1 MTHSPKNS
9 FMRAVQW
16 EGALRDMSVNIVPR
30 PKLIEPEDAI
40 VRITTSAICG
50 SDLHIYHGLFGT
62 SEKFGVGHEAV
73 GFVEE
78 VGAAVDFLKPGDRV
92 IILCF
97 AEDGN
102 LLPKPALVPFDQP
115 IIGLGFGNLFHGD
128 TGLQTEYAR
137 IPWADSSLAKIPRK
151 FEDKEWLPLADV
163 FPTGWS
169 TLTRSGFEAGDTVA
183 VFGGGAVGLMCA
195 YSAII
200 RGASLVYVID
210 HVVSRLAKAASI
222 GAQPINFTR
231 GGKASE
237 QILALRPAGVNRA
250 VDCVGE
256 VCLNDE
262 LKPQQ
267 DYILREAVKIT
278 TSGGG
283 VGIAGVH
290 VAGLTAQL
298 GSGESANNSALQPE
312 ISFPIA
318 EAWLKGLRI
327 QGGLVDIK
335 GSIKS
340 LVDLVLNGRA
350 RPGFIFSNEYS
361 LDDAPLAYQRFDR
374 WEETKVTLTGARK
387 PGDGEHVLEVRN
399 IRNGVDTDNGA

>member
-1 MTHSPKNS
+1 MASPSKTR

-16 EGALRDMSVNIVPR
+16 EGEIREMAVNIVPR
-30 PKLIEPEDAI
+30 PKIIEPEDAL

-62 SEKFGVGHEAV
+62 EEKWGVGHEAV
-73 GFVEE
+73 GIVEE
-78 VGAAVDFLKPGDRV
+78 VGSAVDFFKPGDRV
-92 IILCF
+92 IVVCF

-102 LLPKPALVPFDQP
+102 LLPKPALLPIEQP
-115 IIGLGFGNLFHGD
+115 VVGHGLGSQFH
-128 TGLQTEYAR
+128 TEAGLQAEYVR
-137 IPWADSSLAKIPRK
+137 VPWADSSLAKIPHGLD
-151 FEDKEWLPLADV
+151 DKEWLPLADS

-169 TLTRSGFEAGDTVA
+169 ALSYSGFQAGDTVA
-183 VFGGGAVGLMCA
+183 VFGGGAIGLMCA

-250 VDCVGE
+250 IDCVGE
-256 VCLNDE
+256 VCLNE
-262 LKPQQ
+262 NLKPQQ
-267 DYILREAVKIT
+267 DYVIREAIKIT
-278 TSGGG
+278 NTGGG
-283 VGIAGVH
+283 IGIAGQH
-290 VAGLTAQL
+290 VSALADEVL
-298 GSGESANNSALQPE
+298 GREPANNFGLKTE

-318 EAWLKGLRI
+318 EAWFKAIRI
-327 QGGLVDIK
+327 QGGLLDIK
-335 GSIKS
+335 GNIKA
-340 LVDLVLNGRA
+340 LVELVKNGRA

-361 LDDAPLAYQRFDR
+361 LDEAPLAYRRFEQ
-374 WEETKVTLTGARK
+374 WEETKVAFKGVRK
-387 PGDGEHVLEVRN
+387 QGDGHVLEM
-399 IRNGVDTDNGA
+399 RNGVNGA